1 VETICYENPICSRLL
16 LVHAHSAVTCA
27 LKRSNFGKPY
37 PQAFEQL
44 VAVVRGRVRYP
55 EDFDTWHRDDQDE
68 FKRSRYAIGDTLLD
82 AAGA

>member
-1 VETICYENPICSRLL
+1 M
-16 LVHAHSAVTCA
+16 TCA
-27 LKRSNFGKPY
+27 LKRPNPAKPY